1 MKNNSPYTDTTTRK
15 YQNSNYEKTKEGWVK
30 KVEQTEAAAAQ
41 ASPADTKK
49 EYTDEELAEYAKK
62 ASDEALRK
70 AGSGRDERMRI
81 AAKKEILRRKNEGMP
96 EPEKTD
102 NPFDEGMEK
111 GWFDEFP
118 TKVFG
123 GKEYINKSQGWEVLE
138 KARAAVGE
146 IRTWSG
152 EKYQKTAT
160 GWKYIGKADGGAKPA
175 AEKKEDKNVESSF
188 GKLMSKSDEEIAK
201 ILQEAVGLKASI
213 WKRGDKQAPSEGD
226 FWFSTNTE
234 DVNNGL
240 RKRLLIR
247 PITKEGRERLTDDSV
262 KKKLKKLVGTGLGA
276 WSGRGA
282 DGERVFQGYNIW
294 EPDADFERKKSFG
307 EALKANAQEF
317 ITKKNE
323 IKAQL
328 LDTIKSQVTTGV
340 LTEEEK
346 DRMKIRLAGDGRM
359 EISGI
364 SKSRWE
370 DVVVY
375 YDKRWRDEGRD
386 YKVQTTAFGSVK
398 PGSEEAKIVAM
409 QAQCL
414 SNPELI
420 TAIKDSIEKVDEAKK
435 AMQVQTKE
443 LEAKYPDYRESEVW
457 DEYGSDIND
466 WY

>member
-30 KVEQTEAAAAQ
+30 KVEQTEAAAAAQ

-123 GKEYINKSQGWEVLE
+123 GKEYINKGQGWEVLE

-152 EKYQKTAT
+152 QKYQKTAT

-307 EALKANAQEF
+307 EALKANA
-317 ITKKNE
+317 
-323 IKAQL
+323 
-328 LDTIKSQVTTGV
+328 S
-340 LTEEEK
+340 
-346 DRMKIRLAGDGRM
+346 
-359 EISGI
+359 
-364 SKSRWE
+364 
-370 DVVVY
+370 
-375 YDKRWRDEGRD
+375 
-386 YKVQTTAFGSVK
+386 
-398 PGSEEAKIVAM
+398 
-409 QAQCL
+409 
-414 SNPELI
+414 SN
-420 TAIKDSIEKVDEAKK
+420 
-435 AMQVQTKE
+435 
-443 LEAKYPDYRESEVW
+443 
-457 DEYGSDIND
+457 
-466 WY
+466 

>member
-1 MKNNSPYTDTTTRK
+1 MKNNNLYTDTTTRK

-30 KVEQTEAAAAQ
+30 KIESTEAAAAAQ

-123 GKEYINKSQGWEVLE
+123 GKEYINKGQGWEVLE

-152 EKYQKTAT
+152 QKYQKTAT

-175 AEKKEDKNVESSF
+175 AEKKEGNERESLKKFAETLEDWGFPVHGWSIKKNTKGYGLKVTAPIDQKWIPESDTMENQEKKMRSVLDAHKEDLKKLGLGYSIDVVPGGRGTLDLACYFKPKSTKSEEKEDKNVESSF

-226 FWFSTNTE
+226 FWFSTSTE
-234 DVNNGL
+234 GVNNGL
-240 RKRLLIR
+240 RKRLMIR
-247 PITKEGRERLTDDSV
+247 PITKEGREKLTDDSV

-282 DGERVFQGYNIW
+282 DGERVFQGYKIW

-307 EALKANAQEF
+307 EALKA
-317 ITKKNE
+317 
-323 IKAQL
+323 
-328 LDTIKSQVTTGV
+328 
-340 LTEEEK
+340 
-346 DRMKIRLAGDGRM
+346 
-359 EISGI
+359 
-364 SKSRWE
+364 
-370 DVVVY
+370 
-375 YDKRWRDEGRD
+375 
-386 YKVQTTAFGSVK
+386 
-398 PGSEEAKIVAM
+398 
-409 QAQCL
+409 
-414 SNPELI
+414 
-420 TAIKDSIEKVDEAKK
+420 
-435 AMQVQTKE
+435 
-443 LEAKYPDYRESEVW
+443 KYPDYQESEVW
-457 DEYGSDIND
+457 GEYGADIND
-466 WY
+466 

>member
-123 GKEYINKSQGWEVLE
+123 GKEYINKGQGWEVLE